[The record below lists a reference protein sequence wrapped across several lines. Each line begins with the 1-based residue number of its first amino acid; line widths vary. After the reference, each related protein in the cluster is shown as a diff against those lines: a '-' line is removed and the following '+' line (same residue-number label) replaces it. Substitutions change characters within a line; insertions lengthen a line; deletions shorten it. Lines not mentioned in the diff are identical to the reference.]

1 MKVKK
6 DGVVKEINSEA
17 LLADYI
23 CAGWNKVEEKKTS
36 RFERLERLERE
47 DK

>member
-6 DGVVKEINSEA
+6 EGVVKHIDSEA

-23 CAGWNKVEEKKTS
+23 TAGWKKVEEKKPS
-36 RFERLERLERE
+36 KYDRLERVK
-47 DK
+47 DND